1 MPAFVS
7 AGASVILGDL
17 NPVQLRG
24 VAWLKAEFT
33 DQTQVPGLVNE
44 VIHTSGSIDAL
55 ISLVGTSPWVA
66 SPKPMCHCGIGC

>member
-1 MPAFVS
+1 MEMKGKAVLSTGASGALGQIVVPPFES

-24 VAWLKAEFT
+24 IAWLKAEFT

-44 VIHTSGSIDAL
+44 VIPCRAAL
-55 ISLVGTSPWVA
+55 
-66 SPKPMCHCGIGC
+66 MR